1 MKKILSLMLASFT
14 LLTCFAQNEI
24 TLFCKT
30 SEGISMTTPLVIN
43 FVKNTAKWGGPET
56 YEILYKTDEWI
67 TLFQKDTYK
76 NIGGELAVI
85 NRLNGDYKRVAI
97 ADFCKDEL
105 CKSTRVSNG
114 YYSGT
119 CFQQKF

>member
-1 MKKILSLMLASFT
+1 MKKT
-14 LLTCFAQNEI
+14 LLLIIGSLTLITCFAQNEI

-30 SEGISMTTPLVIN
+30 SNGINMHKPLVIN
-43 FVKNTAKWGGPET
+43 FAKNTANWGFPQT

-97 ADFCKDEL
+97 SDFCKDDL
-105 CKSTRVSNG
+105 CKSTSVSNG

-119 CFQQKF
+119 CYQQKF